1 MLQDVS
7 YLTRLTE
14 DTIYESYREAIACDH
29 TRPFIDFTQEQRDAY
44 LRLKMR
50 GVRPANLVAPISNSQ
65 QFVARVEEE
74 KMPNA
79 ADAMSLNSL
88 Q

>member
-14 DTIYESYREAIACDH
+14 DTIYESYRDAIACDH

-50 GVRPANLVAPISNSQ
+50 GVRPAVAPGSNLQQLVAK
-65 QFVARVEEE
+65 EEE
-74 KMPNA
+74 KC
-79 ADAMSLNSL
+79 DAMSLKSL